1 MRATRPRVTMCV
13 DRVICSLCD
22 AQELRAT
29 LLSADSLLE
38 TLFVSIGAPIA
49 GLIAET
55 LGTAS
60 TFAAIGCVGI
70 AINHAVL
77 AENNRCC
84 GNDGSSGEEGVRATD
99 GGGAEDVETA
109 KEEREGLLA
118 EETTSG
124 DDTDDEKRKGV
135 EKARD

>member
-1 MRATRPRVTMCV
+1 MCV
-13 DRVICSLCD
+13 

-60 TFAAIGCVGI
+60 TFAALGCVGM

-84 GNDGSSGEEGVRATD
+84 GNGSSEDGVGANGAGAKDAEMAT
-99 GGGAEDVETA
+99 
-109 KEEREGLLA
+109 EEREGLLD
-118 EETTSG
+118 ETTSG

>member
-1 MRATRPRVTMCV
+1 M
-13 DRVICSLCD
+13 
-22 AQELRAT
+22 
-29 LLSADSLLE
+29 LSADSLLE
-38 TLFVSIGAPIA
+38 TLFVSVGAPLA

-60 TFAAIGCVGI
+60 TFAAIGCVGLV
-70 AINHAVL
+70 INHAVL
-77 AENNRCC
+77 AERGRCC
-84 GNDGSSGEEGVRATD
+84 GSSKGGRGASNDGAAGQD
-99 GGGAEDVETA
+99 LETA
-109 KEEREGLLA
+109 NEEREGLLV

>member
-1 MRATRPRVTMCV
+1 MRV
-13 DRVICSLCD
+13 

-60 TFAAIGCVGI
+60 TFAALGCVGM

-77 AENNRCC
+77 AEGSRCC
-84 GNDGSSGEEGVRATD
+84 GNDSIEEGV
-99 GGGAEDVETA
+99 EDVEME
-109 KEEREGLLA
+109 KEEREGLLD